1 MIISYYEYI
10 TDIQAYFKCYSR
22 YNCRNYIFTGDS
34 FCGIFNLLSAV
45 FQNMI
50 LKPTIADFKIIGYY
64 LGKIILGLSIAM
76 ILPVG
81 IGLMLG
87 EINPVID
94 FLIAIIITT
103 ILALILSRLCFIKK
117 DLNTM
122 HGMAVVSSSWLA
134 AMVLSAIPLYLSG
147 HYKSFLDACFETMSG
162 FTTTGLTL
170 VQDLDHLS
178 YAHNLW
184 RHLGPF
190 IGGQGIAIVAL
201 SLFIKGTAG
210 AFRIYV
216 GEARDER
223 LLPNVINTARFIWL
237 ISVVYLI
244 LSTSILGIIGMS
256 IGMRPM
262 NAFFHGACI
271 FMAGFDTAGFAPQS
285 QNILYYHSL
294 VFEAATIVI
303 MIIGSFNFNLHYQL
317 WVGNRKEILK
327 NIETRTFLISI
338 MLTFFITAIGLNQL
352 KVYPQAIVLF
362 RKGFFQLISGHT
374 TTGYMTIYARQ
385 FITEWGGVAMLA
397 MICAMA
403 LGGCICSTAGGIKM
417 FRLGVIYK
425 ALREDIQRL
434 LLPRSAIFI
443 QKFHHIKD
451 IFLNDQQVRSVVII
465 TISYLVL
472 YLIGAI
478 AGMVY
483 GYPLLD
489 SLFEST
495 SAAANVGLSCGITD
509 ASMPA
514 ALKIIYIIQMWMGRL
529 EFISVFALIGLLV
542 AIIKG
547 KR

>member
-1 MIISYYEYI
+1 
-10 TDIQAYFKCYSR
+10 
-22 YNCRNYIFTGDS
+22 
-34 FCGIFNLLSAV
+34 
-45 FQNMI
+45 MI
-50 LKPTIADFKIIGYY
+50 LKPTIEDFKIIGYY

-81 IGLMLG
+81 IGLILG
-87 EINPVID
+87 EINPAVD
-94 FLIAIIITT
+94 FLIAIFVTIIF
-103 ILALILSRLCFIKK
+103 ALILSGICGIKK
-117 DLNTM
+117 DLNTS
-122 HGMAVVSSSWLA
+122 HGMVVVSLSWLV
-134 AMVLSAIPLYLSG
+134 AMTLSAIPLYLSS
-147 HYKSFLDACFETMSG
+147 HYKTFLDACFETMSG

-190 IGGQGIAIVAL
+190 IGGQGIAIIAL
-201 SLFIKGTAG
+201 SFFIKGTVG
-210 AFRIYV
+210 AFGIYI

-223 LLPNVINTARFIWL
+223 LLPNVIHTARFIWL
-237 ISVVYLI
+237 ISIVYLI
-244 LSTSILGIIGMS
+244 LGTLALGLTGIS
-256 IGMRPM
+256 IGMKPV
-262 NAFFHGACI
+262 NAFFHGICI

-294 VFEAATIVI
+294 LFEMVTIVI
-303 MIIGSFNFNLHYQL
+303 MIVGSFNFNLHYQL
-317 WVGNRKEILK
+317 WIGNRKEIAK

-338 MLTFFITAIGLNQL
+338 MLTFFIVAVGLNQL
-352 KVYPQAIVLF
+352 KVYPQAVVLF

-385 FITEWGGVAMLA
+385 FITEWGGVATIA
-397 MICAMA
+397 MICAMG

-425 ALREDIQRL
+425 ALREDIERL
-434 LLPRSAIFI
+434 LLPRSAIFY

-451 IFLNDQQVRSVVII
+451 AFLNDQQIRSVAII
-465 TISYLVL
+465 TISYLIL
-472 YLIGAI
+472 YLIGTI
-478 AGMVY
+478 AGMIF

-514 ALKIIYIIQMWMGRL
+514 TLKIIYIIQMWMGRL
-529 EFISVFALIGLLV
+529 EFIAVFALIGFFV
-542 AIIKG
+542 ALIKG
-547 KR
+547 KE

>member
-1 MIISYYEYI
+1 
-10 TDIQAYFKCYSR
+10 
-22 YNCRNYIFTGDS
+22 
-34 FCGIFNLLSAV
+34 
-45 FQNMI
+45 MI
-50 LKPTIADFKIIGYY
+50 LKPNIKDFKIIGYY
-64 LGKIILGLSIAM
+64 LAKIILGLSITM
-76 ILPVG
+76 ILPAG
-81 IGLMLG
+81 IGLIFG
-87 EINPVID
+87 EVNPAVD
-94 FLIAIIITT
+94 FLIAILIAIIF
-103 ILALILSRLCFIKK
+103 ALILNRVCFIKK
-117 DLNTM
+117 DLNTS
-122 HGMAVVSSSWLA
+122 HGMVVVSLSWLA

-147 HYKSFLDACFETMSG
+147 HYRSFLDTCFETMSG

-201 SLFIKGTAG
+201 SFFIKGTAG

-223 LLPNVINTARFIWL
+223 LLPNVIHTARFIWL
-237 ISVVYLI
+237 ISIVYLI
-244 LSTSILGIIGMS
+244 LGTLVLGFTGIS
-256 IGMRPM
+256 IGMKPVS
-262 NAFFHGACI
+262 AFFHGICI

-294 VFEAATIVI
+294 LFEIVTIII
-303 MIIGSFNFNLHYQL
+303 MIMGSFNFNLHYQL
-317 WVGNRKEILK
+317 WIGNRKEIAK

-338 MLTFFITAIGLNQL
+338 MLTFFIVAIGLNQS
-352 KVYPQAIVLF
+352 KIYPQAIVLF

-374 TTGYMTIYARQ
+374 TTGYMTVYARQ
-385 FITEWGGVAMLA
+385 FITEWGGVEMLA

-425 ALREDIQRL
+425 ALREDMKRI
-434 LLPRSAIFI
+434 LLPRSAILI

-451 IFLNDQQVRSVVII
+451 VLLNDQQVRAVGLI

-472 YLIGAI
+472 YLIGTI
-478 AGMVY
+478 AGMVF

-509 ASMPA
+509 TGMPA
-514 ALKIIYIIQMWMGRL
+514 ALKVIYIIQMWMGRL
-529 EFISVFALIGLLV
+529 EFISVFALIGFFV
-542 AIIKG
+542 ALITG
-547 KR
+547 KE

>member
-1 MIISYYEYI
+1 
-10 TDIQAYFKCYSR
+10 
-22 YNCRNYIFTGDS
+22 
-34 FCGIFNLLSAV
+34 
-45 FQNMI
+45 MI
-50 LKPTIADFKIIGYY
+50 LKPSIEDFKIIGYY
-64 LGKIILGLSIAM
+64 LAKIILGLSITM

-81 IGLMLG
+81 IGLVFG
-87 EINPVID
+87 EMSPAVD
-94 FLIAIIITT
+94 FLIAILITV
-103 ILALILSRLCFIKK
+103 IFALILHRVCFTKK
-117 DLNTM
+117 DLNTS
-122 HGMAVVSSSWLA
+122 HGMIVVSLSWLV
-134 AMVLSAIPLYLSG
+134 AMVLSAIPLYLSS

-201 SLFIKGTAG
+201 SFFIKGTAG

-237 ISVVYLI
+237 ISIVYLI
-244 LSTSILGIIGMS
+244 LGTLALGFTGIS
-256 IGMRPM
+256 IGMKPV
-262 NAFFHGACI
+262 NAFFHGICI

-294 VFEAATIVI
+294 LFEMVTIVI
-303 MIIGSFNFNLHYQL
+303 MIVGSFNFNLHYQI
-317 WVGNRKEILK
+317 WIGNRKEIAK

-338 MLTFFITAIGLNQL
+338 MLTFFIVAVGLNQL

-385 FITEWGGVAMLA
+385 FVTEWGGVAMVA

-425 ALREDIQRL
+425 ALMEDMKKL

-443 QKFHHIKD
+443 QKFHHIKEV
-451 IFLNDQQVRSVVII
+451 FLNDQQIRSVVII
-465 TISYLVL
+465 TISYLAL
-472 YLIGAI
+472 YLIGTI
-478 AGMVY
+478 AGMIF

-514 ALKIIYIIQMWMGRL
+514 ALKVIYIVQMWMGRL
-529 EFISVFALIGLLV
+529 EFISIFALIGFFV
-542 AIIKG
+542 AVIKG
-547 KR
+547 NK